1 MAKGFRGKILHVD
14 LLSLTL
20 EVEEPSE
27 SFYRKYIGGSMMG
40 MYYII
45 KDVPQAADPLGPEN
59 ILTFMCSPLTG
70 VQISGQS
77 RMTTNARSPLV
88 DGIGDSQA
96 GGFFPAELKFAG
108 YDGMVI
114 RGKASRPVYLLI
126 KDGQTEIR
134 DARHLWGKTTGEV
147 EEILK
152 EELQDS
158 KIEIAQCGPAGEQE
172 VRLAAIM
179 NMANRANGRTGMGA
193 VMGSKNLKAIVVRG
207 SSKKI
212 PVANPEAVAD
222 FRKNASAAIKR
233 HGSSQSL
240 KQDGTAGGVDWQ
252 NMTGTL
258 PTRNY
263 NEGQFEGFEKISG
276 ETMTETLLTDNQTC
290 YACAIRCKR
299 VIESEW
305 MSKAIEARY
314 GGPEYET
321 VATFGSYCGVDD
333 LKAIVYANQICNQYG
348 LDTIGTGATIAWA
361 MECFENAVLS
371 EEEIGFPL
379 KFGDAEA
386 MIRATEMLA
395 KREGFGDILAEGS
408 RRAADILGK
417 GHKYL
422 ITVKGSE
429 LPAHMPRVK
438 RSLGLIYAIN
448 PFGADHQSSEHDP
461 GIEEGTSVEA
471 MRNLKLLG
479 FDETLPE
486 GSFGKDKVRYA
497 LRTHQYY
504 SFMDSM
510 NLCQFVFGLTWVVF
524 GPEDTVDLVRAVTG
538 WDDFDVDELM
548 EAGERR
554 LNLLRLFNMREGLDR
569 TQDILPDRLFKPLDG
584 TGPSSGVALKRED
597 IEKAKDEYYRLANWD
612 KRTGNPTPE
621 TLTRLGLEWALEV

>member
-1 MAKGFRGKILHVD
+1 MAQGFAGKILQVD
-14 LLSLTL
+14 LTKQTLTI
-20 EVEEPSE
+20 EKPTE

-40 MYYII
+40 MYYIL
-45 KDVPQAADPLGPEN
+45 DGLEPGVDPLETEN
-59 ILTFMCSPLTG
+59 ILTFMLSPLTG
-70 VQISGQS
+70 VPVSGQS
-77 RMTTNARSPLV
+77 RMTTNAKSPLV

-108 YDGMVI
+108 YDGIVV
-114 RGKASRPVYLLI
+114 RGKASHPVYLLI
-126 KDGQTEIR
+126 RDGKAEIR
-134 DARHLWGKTTGEV
+134 EARHLWGKTTGEV

-212 PVANPEAVAD
+212 PVANPEAVSKFAKD
-222 FRKNASAAIKR
+222 GLKAIKD

-240 KQDGTAGGVDWQ
+240 KHDGTAGGVDWQ

-276 ETMTETLLTDNQTC
+276 ETMTETLLTGNHTC

-333 LKAIVYANQICNQYG
+333 LKAVIYANQICNQYG

-361 MECFENAVLS
+361 MECFENDVLS

-379 KFGDAEA
+379 PFGDAEA
-386 MIRATEMLA
+386 MVRATDMLA

-408 RRAADILGK
+408 RRAASILEK
-417 GHKYL
+417 GNEYL

-438 RSLGLIYAIN
+438 PSLGLIYAVN

-461 GIEEGTSVEA
+461 GIEEGTPAEA

-504 SFMDSM
+504 SFMDSI

-554 LNLLRLFNMREGLDR
+554 LNMLRLFNMREGLDR
-569 TQDILPDRLFKPLDG
+569 TQDILPDKLFRPLDG
-584 TGPSSGVALKRED
+584 TGPSSGDALKRED
-597 IEKAKDEYYRLANWD
+597 IETAKDEYYRLANWD

-621 TLTRLGLEWALEV
+621 TLTRLGLEWALE

>member
-1 MAKGFRGKILHVD
+1 MAQGFAGKILQVD
-14 LLSLTL
+14 LTKQTLTI
-20 EVEEPSE
+20 EKPTE

-40 MYYII
+40 MYYIL
-45 KDVPQAADPLGPEN
+45 DGLEPGVDPLETEN
-59 ILTFMCSPLTG
+59 ILTFMLSPLTG
-70 VQISGQS
+70 VPVSGQS
-77 RMTTNARSPLV
+77 RMTTNAKSPLV

-108 YDGMVI
+108 YDGIVV
-114 RGKASRPVYLLI
+114 RGKASHPVYLLI
-126 KDGQTEIR
+126 RDGKAEIR
-134 DARHLWGKTTGEV
+134 EARHLWGKTTGEV

-212 PVANPEAVAD
+212 PVANPEAVSKFAKD
-222 FRKNASAAIKR
+222 GLKAIKD

-240 KQDGTAGGVDWQ
+240 KHDGTAGGVDWQ

-276 ETMTETLLTDNQTC
+276 ETMTETLLTGNHTC

-299 VIESEW
+299 VIETEW

-333 LKAIVYANQICNQYG
+333 LKAVIYANQICNQYG
-348 LDTIGTGATIAWA
+348 LDTIGTGATIACA
-361 MECFENAVLS
+361 MECFENGILT
-371 EEEIGFPL
+371 ENEIGFPL
-379 KFGDAEA
+379 PFGDAEA
-386 MIRATEMLA
+386 MVRATDMLA
-395 KREGFGDILAEGS
+395 KRDGFGDILAEGS
-408 RRAADILGK
+408 RRAANILEK
-417 GHKYL
+417 GNEYL

-438 RSLGLIYAIN
+438 PSLGLIYAVN

-461 GIEEGTSVEA
+461 GIEEGTPAEA

-504 SFMDSM
+504 SFMDSI

-554 LNLLRLFNMREGLDR
+554 LNMLRLFNMREGLDR
-569 TQDILPDRLFKPLDG
+569 TQDILPDKLFRPLDG
-584 TGPSSGVALKRED
+584 TGPSSGDALKRED
-597 IEKAKDEYYRLANWD
+597 IETAKDEYYRLANWD

-621 TLTRLGLEWALEV
+621 TLTRLGLEWALE